1 MTYKNIKT
9 GFMFDTPCDLKGA
22 DWIKVESAPI
32 IVKEEKEKK
41 PVKKK
46 VTKE

>member
-9 GFMFDTPCDLKGA
+9 GFVFNSPCVLSGA
-22 DWIKVESAPI
+22 DWIKVESAPVL
-32 IVKEEKEKK
+32 VKAEEKKK

-46 VTKE
+46 VSKE